1 MKLKVP
7 KSTLDKAIKSVAKAV
22 PAKGIQPILN
32 NILLESNGS
41 SLSLNAT
48 DLDLSIEAIV
58 PAENESTGSI
68 TLSAKKL
75 EEIVSRLDEDDVYI
89 NVDYETQKTSLM
101 CKKANFDLTGISA
114 DDFPKQVKPE
124 SGEYFS
130 ISKNKFSRIVDMVQF
145 AASRYDVSNILGG
158 VYISIQDGEDA
169 SSSTKKAEFAGTDGN
184 RLSSYETEVEFLGSA
199 SSLPKQEVIVPVKVM
214 VDVQRILDTSV
225 DDEVKIAFLANQIV
239 FRTEDRLIVS
249 RLLEGVYPRFK
260 QLIPGEDKLNKFAE
274 LNRKELLSSLERV
287 AVMANEITNLVHL
300 SFNGDTLTTKS
311 SNMDFGGAEDNIAIQ
326 YDGEPIDIF
335 FNVKYLIEAV
345 KCMDSERIQI
355 SMSEKLNPVVIKPV
369 SEEAF
374 VHLIMPIKHK

>member
-22 PAKGIQPILN
+22 PSKGIQPILN

-169 SSSTKKAEFAGTDGN
+169 SSSTKKVEFAGTDGN